1 MQPSHAWARTH
12 TTTQSPHA
20 TAASCHHCSQSRPS
34 TPLGESPGVGG
45 GGPRI
50 ASSLLLSGLY
60 WRSKQAAGKKGDS
73 GKKVADGGYPGQLET
88 GF

>member
-12 TTTQSPHA
+12 TTQSPHA

-45 GGPRI
+45 ETTDCLFPSPLRALLAIKAGRGEVGGQR
-50 ASSLLLSGLY
+50 
-60 WRSKQAAGKKGDS
+60 QE
-73 GKKVADGGYPGQLET
+73 GG
-88 GF
+88 